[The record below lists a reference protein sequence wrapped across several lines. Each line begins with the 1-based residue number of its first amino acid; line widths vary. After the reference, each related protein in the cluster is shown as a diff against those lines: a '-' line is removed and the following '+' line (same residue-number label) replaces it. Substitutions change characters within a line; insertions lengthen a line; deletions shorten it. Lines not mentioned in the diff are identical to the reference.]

1 MNIGFIALSFFVGAI
16 AGLMLGYN
24 LFKLG
29 LAYTLVSNS
38 IKKVDW
44 NPDIL
49 GYRTAKVLTVE
60 DLSNLK
66 IKDGDCFM
74 ITMSN
79 VKES

>member
-1 MNIGFIALSFFVGAI
+1 MDTGFIALSFLFGTI
-16 AGLMLGYN
+16 AGPMLGYN

-29 LAYTLVSNS
+29 LAHILVSNS
-38 IKKVDW
+38 VKKVIW
-44 NPDIL
+44 SPDIF
-49 GYRTAKVLTVE
+49 GYRTVKVLTVE

-79 VKES
+79 VKEA

>member
-1 MNIGFIALSFFVGAI
+1 MDIGFVILSFFIGTV
-16 AGLMLGYN
+16 AGCMAGYN

-29 LAYTLVSNS
+29 LAHTLVSNS
-38 IKKVDW
+38 IKKVIW
-44 NPDIL
+44 SPDIF
-49 GYRTAKVLTVE
+49 GYRTVKVLSVE

-79 VKES
+79 VRES